1 MRGATM
7 SEGVIHDDVSAVSQL
22 QRERS
27 LPRRRVSDTD
37 GVRAVASLGRLVL
50 VWFALLVVYGEAHR
64 ISQRDLVAV
73 SLAALV
79 WLLAFRATA
88 VLRDLFF
95 SPVVVAAL
103 GAGFGLGGV
112 LLLDSSA
119 VGLRASTL
127 ELASLTLAAFASA
140 IAWEWFV
147 DRTTAGRRRILLVGS
162 SDVEDAL
169 AEELSA
175 HHHAGFELLGAVAG
189 GPELATVV
197 ESQRADLVVLTDEA
211 AYEQALE
218 KLLDARTR
226 VRVTTLTS
234 FCEYAFGRIPV
245 DCITPAWFLCL
256 LHPRQHLY
264 SRLTKRAFDIVVAL
278 AGLVLAAPLL
288 AFAATLTKLAGGGPV
303 LYRQTR
309 IGEHGRR
316 FLIHKIR
323 TMRCDAEECGAAF
336 CAKDDPR
343 VTRLGRF
350 LRRTHLDELPQLW
363 NVLKGDMSI
372 VGPRPERPEFVDA
385 LETAIP
391 FWNRRL
397 LVKPGVTGW
406 AQVRSSYASDYE
418 AMERKLSYDLW
429 YLKNRSLMLDIAIC
443 FATLRTVGRE
453 LGS

>member
-1 MRGATM
+1 M

-22 QRERS
+22 QGGRS
-27 LPRRRVSDTD
+27 LPGLRVSDTD
-37 GVRAVASLGRLVL
+37 SVRAVASLGRVVL

-88 VLRDLFF
+88 VLRDLFL
-95 SPVVVAAL
+95 SPIVVAAL
-103 GAGFGLGGV
+103 GAVFGLGGV

-140 IAWEWFV
+140 VAWDWFV
-147 DRTTAGRRRILLVGS
+147 DRTAAGRRRILLVGS

-175 HHHAGFELLGAVAG
+175 LHHASFELLGAVAG
-189 GPELATVV
+189 GSELATIV
-197 ESQRADLVVLTDEA
+197 ESQRPDLVVLTDET
-211 AYEQALE
+211 AYNQALG
-218 KLLDARTR
+218 KLLDARTC
-226 VRVTTLTS
+226 VRVTNLTS
-234 FCEYAFGRIPV
+234 FCERALGRIPIE
-245 DCITPAWFLCL
+245 CIGPAWFLCL
-256 LHPRQHLY
+256 LHPRQHVY

-278 AGLVLAAPLL
+278 AGLVLAAPFL
-288 AFAATLTKLAGGGPV
+288 AVAATLTKLDGGPV
-303 LYRQTR
+303 LYGQTR

-316 FLIHKIR
+316 FFMHKIR

-336 CAKDDPR
+336 CAKNDPR
-343 VTRLGRF
+343 VTRLGRV
-350 LRRTHLDELPQLW
+350 LRRTHFDELPQLW

-385 LETAIP
+385 LETTIP
-391 FWNRRL
+391 FWSRRL

-406 AQVRSSYASDYE
+406 AQVRSSYASDC
-418 AMERKLSYDLW
+418 AGMERKLSYDLW
-429 YLKNRSLMLDIAIC
+429 YLKNRSLVLDIAIC
-443 FATLRTVGRE
+443 FATLLTVGRE
-453 LGS
+453 HGS